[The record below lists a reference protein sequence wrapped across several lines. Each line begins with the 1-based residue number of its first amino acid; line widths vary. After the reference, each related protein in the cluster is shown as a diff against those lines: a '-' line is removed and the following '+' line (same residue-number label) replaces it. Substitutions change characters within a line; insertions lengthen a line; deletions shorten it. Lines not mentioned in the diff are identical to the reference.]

1 MKHRW
6 IALLLVLC
14 LSLGMVGTG
23 SAEESFEDSVDL
35 DLLVAAGIQ
44 MYQNVEAHYD
54 TVVNDSGAIGMGI
67 MAWRAVKA
75 LELLKRI
82 CAADPALS
90 QEKLGSALYQE
101 VLDTG
106 LAVYDANGRWIDYG
120 WHYRL
125 FTADEIAAAKS
136 LISTDVGIAAQ
147 NAQARADISVQLKN
161 GWKRGVRG
169 NASLLYY
176 SYAENHYG
184 AGGVKTFMTKV
195 RAALGL
201 DEDAL
206 ITSLDLF
213 HHGVTLTGYCSEDH
227 YASCNCARSRSYR
240 FIKNVLGWDTGATD
254 LGAHDC
260 PCAMFTDMPDYPSD
274 EHSAIDWAYTH
285 DPQIT
290 NGVSKTKF
298 GPAQTVTRAQAMT
311 FLWRA
316 AGKPTPKNAENP
328 FKDVAA
334 GEYYYEAV
342 LWAVEEGI
350 TTGTTKTKFS
360 PYDTCSIEQII
371 TFLYRFEGEP
381 DVTGLENPYTDAAD
395 GFYSTAPLIW
405 AYHNGIYK
413 SKTAALSGRTDP
425 CRRDQVVTFLW
436 RDMKG

>member
-1 MKHRW
+1 
-6 IALLLVLC
+6 
-14 LSLGMVGTG
+14 
-23 SAEESFEDSVDL
+23 
-35 DLLVAAGIQ
+35 
-44 MYQNVEAHYD
+44 
-54 TVVNDSGAIGMGI
+54 
-67 MAWRAVKA
+67 
-75 LELLKRI
+75 
-82 CAADPALS
+82 
-90 QEKLGSALYQE
+90 
-101 VLDTG
+101 
-106 LAVYDANGRWIDYG
+106 
-120 WHYRL
+120 
-125 FTADEIAAAKS
+125 
-136 LISTDVGIAAQ
+136 
-147 NAQARADISVQLKN
+147 
-161 GWKRGVRG
+161 
-169 NASLLYY
+169 
-176 SYAENHYG
+176 
-184 AGGVKTFMTKV
+184 
-195 RAALGL
+195 
-201 DEDAL
+201 
-206 ITSLDLF
+206 
-213 HHGVTLTGYCSEDH
+213 
-227 YASCNCARSRSYR
+227 
-240 FIKNVLGWDTGATD
+240 
-254 LGAHDC
+254 
-260 PCAMFTDMPDYPSD
+260 MFTDMPDYPSD

-413 SKTAALSGRTDP
+413 GKAAALSGRTDP